1 MEPRK
6 QLGDAAEQAAFEYY
20 CRAGARLLAR
30 NYRVKCG
37 ELDLVLEDLGRREL
51 VVVEVRARTCGR
63 AWETAA
69 ESLSPAKL
77 RRLRNA
83 TQLFLLDYRG
93 PMESLRFDLAE
104 WDGSLRIHR
113 NFWWY

>member
-1 MEPRK
+1 MNITV
-6 QLGDAAEQAAFEYY
+6 A
-20 CRAGARLLAR
+20 LAR
-30 NYRVKCG
+30 ASWRAITKSNA
-37 ELDLVLEDLGRREL
+37 ELDLVLEDPVRSEL
-51 VVVEVRARTCGR
+51 VVVEVRARTPGR

-93 PMESLRFDLAE
+93 PMKSLRFDLAE
-104 WDGSLRIHR
+104 WDGLLKIHR

>member
-1 MEPRK
+1 M
-6 QLGDAAEQAAFEYY
+6 
-20 CRAGARLLAR
+20 LAR
-30 NYRVKCG
+30 NYQVKCG
-37 ELDLVLEDLGRREL
+37 ELDLVFEDLERREL
-51 VVVEVRARTCGR
+51 VVVEVRARTAGR

-69 ESLSPAKL
+69 ESLSPGKL

-83 TQLFLLDYRG
+83 TELFLLDYRG
-93 PMESLRFDLAE
+93 TMNSLRFDLAE